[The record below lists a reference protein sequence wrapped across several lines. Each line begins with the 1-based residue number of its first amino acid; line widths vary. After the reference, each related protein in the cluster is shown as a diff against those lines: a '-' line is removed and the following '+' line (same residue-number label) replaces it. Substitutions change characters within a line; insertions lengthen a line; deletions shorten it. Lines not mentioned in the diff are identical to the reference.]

1 MSYLL
6 LFCRCLLALVFLAS
20 AASKLR
26 GPNAFRAFADS
37 LRTMRLLPERVIVP
51 VAAAVAVT
59 EAVVPVLLVP
69 LPIAA
74 VTTAAFTVAAA
85 LLATFTVAVA
95 AVLHRG
101 TPASCR
107 CFGGTTAAPFGRHH
121 LARNVVLS
129 MFAGIGAYAS
139 LGDPAVTTRSVV
151 LAAPLGA
158 VATLIV
164 LRLDDLVALFAP
176 LTPPRGFG

>member
-6 LFCRCLLALVFLAS
+6 VFCRCLLALVFLAS

-26 GPNAFRAFADS
+26 GPTAFRAFADS
-37 LRTMRLLPERVIVP
+37 LRMMRLLPERVVVP

-95 AVLHRG
+95 AVLDRG

-107 CFGGTTAAPFGRHH
+107 CFGGTAASFGRHH

-129 MFAGIGAYAS
+129 VFAGIGAYAS
-139 LGDPAVTTRSVV
+139 LGDPAVTTRTVV

-164 LRLDDLVALFAP
+164 IRLDDLAALFAP